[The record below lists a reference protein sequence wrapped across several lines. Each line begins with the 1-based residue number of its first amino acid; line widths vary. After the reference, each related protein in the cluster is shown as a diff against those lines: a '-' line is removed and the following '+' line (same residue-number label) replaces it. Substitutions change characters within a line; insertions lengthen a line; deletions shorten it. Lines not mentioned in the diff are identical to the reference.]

1 MRELRFDHFRTMLQ
15 EEYLGQPG
23 LRLAILESAFFF
35 LLASIIASSLIE
47 WRQLALF
54 LSLIVAVAGRIALD
68 YYYECISGC
77 STLSANISMMPTI
90 TLLALAFIMIRF
102 RQHPFL
108 ITALFMLLSI
118 LIIWKVAMLRN
129 WIDRGQ
135 LKRSRE

>member
-1 MRELRFDHFRTMLQ
+1 MK
-15 EEYLGQPG
+15 PG

-54 LSLIVAVAGRIALD
+54 LSIIVAVAGRIALD
-68 YYYECISGC
+68 YYYEYISGC
-77 STLSANISMMPTI
+77 SALSAKISMMPTI

-108 ITALFMLLSI
+108 ITALFMLLFI
-118 LIIWKVAMLRN
+118 LVIWKVAMLRN

-135 LKRSRE
+135 LKRSKE